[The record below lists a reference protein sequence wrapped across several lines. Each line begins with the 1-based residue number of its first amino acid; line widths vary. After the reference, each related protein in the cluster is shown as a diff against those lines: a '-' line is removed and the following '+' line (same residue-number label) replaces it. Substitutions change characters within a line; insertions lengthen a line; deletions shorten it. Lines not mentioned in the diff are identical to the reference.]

1 MLWLELNNG
10 NDRDGRASRESFY
23 YSRVKD
29 VRRSSNRKDVKGMT
43 SPT

>member
-1 MLWLELNNG
+1 MKTTAIAELAV
-10 NDRDGRASRESFY
+10 RSFY

-29 VRRSSNRKDVKGMT
+29 VRRSSNRKDVRDMT